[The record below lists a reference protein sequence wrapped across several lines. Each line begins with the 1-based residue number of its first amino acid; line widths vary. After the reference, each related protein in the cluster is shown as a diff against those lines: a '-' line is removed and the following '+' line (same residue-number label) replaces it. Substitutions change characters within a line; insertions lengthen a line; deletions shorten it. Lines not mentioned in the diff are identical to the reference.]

1 VHAECR
7 IGPHGLVLLE
17 IAARPIGGLCSRVLR
32 FTDGSRPVNG
42 GPPLFLEDVLL
53 RHALGEDI
61 DACRREA
68 GGAAVMMIPIPAR
81 GFYKGVDGVDD
92 ARRIAH
98 VEDVRITAKPDQLL
112 ERLPEA
118 GSYLGFIFS
127 RGPSAGDAERAVRA
141 AHDRLRF
148 TIDRE
153 IPVVARG

>member
-1 VHAECR
+1 
-7 IGPHGLVLLE
+7 
-17 IAARPIGGLCSRVLR
+17 
-32 FTDGSRPVNG
+32 
-42 GPPLFLEDVLL
+42 
-53 RHALGEDI
+53 
-61 DACRREA
+61 
-68 GGAAVMMIPIPAR
+68 
-81 GFYKGVDGVDD
+81 
-92 ARRIAH
+92 
-98 VEDVRITAKPDQLL
+98 VRITAKPDQLL